1 MNTYIL
7 YIIIRMTKLTLSV
20 DEGVIERAKKYAQA
34 RGTSVSRLVEQM
46 LDLAASGS
54 HQPEETPPVLA
65 RMRGSLKNVDTRDY
79 HRYLE
84 RKYR

>member
-1 MNTYIL
+1 MA
-7 YIIIRMTKLTLSV
+7 KLTLSV
-20 DEGVIERAKKYAQA
+20 DERVIERAKKYAQA
-34 RGTSVSRLVEQM
+34 RGVSVSGLVEQM

-54 HQPEETPPVLA
+54 GQPDITPPVLG
-65 RMRGSLKNVDTRDY
+65 RLRGSIKAVDQRDY

>member
-1 MNTYIL
+1 MA
-7 YIIIRMTKLTLSV
+7 KLTLSV

-34 RGTSVSRLVEQM
+34 RGTSVSGLVEQM
-46 LDLAASGS
+46 LDQAASGS
-54 HQPEETPPVLA
+54 DGPDLAPPVLS
-65 RMRGSLKNVDTRDY
+65 RLRGSLKRLDRRDY

>member
-1 MNTYIL
+1 MA
-7 YIIIRMTKLTLSV
+7 KLTLSV
-20 DEGVIERAKKYAQA
+20 DERVIERAKKYAQA
-34 RGTSVSRLVEQM
+34 RGTSVSGLVEQM

-54 HQPEETPPVLA
+54 DHPDATPPVLG
-65 RMRGSLKNVDTRDY
+65 RLRGSLKGVDRRDY

>member
-1 MNTYIL
+1 MA
-7 YIIIRMTKLTLSV
+7 KLTLSV
-20 DEGVIERAKKYAQA
+20 DAKVIERAKRYASK
-34 RGTSVSRLVEQM
+34 RGTSVSGLVEQL

-54 HQPEETPPVLA
+54 EHRDISPPVLS
-65 RMRGSLKNVDTRDY
+65 RLRGSIKGVDVSDY